1 MGTKYKRRIG
11 DRSDGRRIRTLQ
23 PMNAITPYLM
33 KRRNGAHNQIKVT
46 VDIDN
51 MEKYILKKREEGLK
65 GFGALH
71 VILAMYV
78 RAVSKMPGLNRFV
91 SGQRIYARNDIQVMM
106 TVKKEMKLNADET
119 CVKAHFDPS
128 DDVNTVY
135 EKFSKLIAE
144 NKNIEEENSMDGVAK
159 VFNFIPRILLRA
171 VVSFI
176 EFLDYFG
183 LLPKFL
189 LEVSPFHGSMF
200 ITSMGSLGIPA
211 IFHHLYDF
219 GNCPIFCCYG
229 AKYSAFV
236 TNKDGSVS
244 KKKFM
249 DFTFVLDERTVD
261 GHYYASALKLMLSY
275 LKDPEK
281 LDNEEIVV
289 VEDIK

>member
-1 MGTKYKRRIG
+1 MRTKYKRRIG
-11 DRSDGRRIRTLQ
+11 DRSDGRRIRSIQ
-23 PMNAITPYLM
+23 PMNALIPFIM
-33 KRRNGAHNQIKVT
+33 KRRNGANNQIKVT

-51 MEKYILKKREEGLK
+51 MEKYIQKKRAEGLK

-91 SGQRIYARNDIQVMM
+91 SGQRIFARHDIQVMM
-106 TVKKEMKLNADET
+106 TIKKEMRLNADET
-119 CVKAHFDPS
+119 CIKAHFDPS
-128 DDVNTVY
+128 DSVETVY
-135 EKFSKLIAE
+135 KKFSDLVAE
-144 NKNIEEENSMDGVAK
+144 NKAVEEENSLDNVAK
-159 VFNFIPRILLRA
+159 LFNYIPRILLRFA
-171 VVSFI
+171 IGFI
-176 EFLDYFG
+176 NFLDYFG

-229 AKYSAFV
+229 AKYSAYV
-236 TNKDGSVS
+236 TEKDGSVT

-275 LKDPEK
+275 LKNPEK
-281 LDNEEIVV
+281 LDNEEIEV
-289 VEDIK
+289 VEDIY